1 MKRIML
7 MVLLAML
14 AIANVAAV
22 SIVLTG
28 SETLD
33 DERSTELPVTL
44 DLSATPSGENQINIG
59 FSSVQDLDIMLASGN
74 YDLGEYDP
82 IPVSEITIHNVNGVG
97 SLGETP
103 LYIYW
108 ILGTSSPLDIKLYV
122 PGELSLTGDPEKK
135 INWTVTWDANET
147 LGSTAGSIGGAGN
160 YDKAD
165 ADLVYSFTG
174 ESFGAQG
181 AVPLKIETDKLEGA
195 TPGEYTG
202 NITLLVQ
209 PAEI

>member
-7 MVLLAML
+7 VVLLAML

-22 SIVLTG
+22 SIEAPEGLTEEQ
-28 SETLD
+28 SKNI
-33 DERSTELPVTL
+33 PVTL
-44 DLSATPSGENQINIG
+44 NISATPDGENHINIG
-59 FSSVQDLDIMLASGN
+59 FSSEQDLDDKLSSSNNALGAYTPVTAS
-74 YDLGEYDP
+74 E
-82 IPVSEITIHNVNGVG
+82 VTIHNVNGVG
-97 SLGETP
+97 SLDDTP

-122 PGELSLTGDPEKK
+122 PGELSITGDPEKK
-135 INWTVTWDANET
+135 INWTVTWDADET
-147 LGSTAGSIGGAGN
+147 LGSAAGSIGGAGN
-160 YDKAD
+160 YDETNAN
-165 ADLVYSFTG
+165 LVYSFTG

-181 AVPLKIETDKLEGA
+181 AVPLKIETDELEGA

>member
-22 SIVLTG
+22 SIEAPEGLPEEQ
-28 SETLD
+28 SKNI
-33 DERSTELPVTL
+33 PVTL
-44 DLSATPSGENQINIG
+44 NISATPDGENQINIG
-59 FSSVQDLDIMLASGN
+59 FSSEQDLDDKLSSSNNPLGAYTPVTAS
-74 YDLGEYDP
+74 E
-82 IPVSEITIHNVNGVG
+82 VTIHNVNGVG
-97 SLGETP
+97 SLDDTP

-135 INWTVTWDANET
+135 INWTVTWDADET
-147 LGSTAGSIGGAGN
+147 LGSKAGSIGGSGN
-160 YDKAD
+160 YDKTN

-181 AVPLKIETDKLEGA
+181 AVLLTIETDKLEGA